1 MNPDYTP
8 FEKLLVALVR
18 ADVAFM
24 TVGGVACSL
33 SGFIRTT
40 EDVDILVAR
49 NTVNLNR
56 LLETLGKIGEGAARE
71 LTADDFPDEE
81 GAVRVVEDFPIDLFV
96 RMGGHRYEDL
106 ISFVRHVELD
116 GKQVPYLGPQG
127 LILLKKDSLREKDQI
142 DVLAL
147 RRLTGAQ

>member
-33 SGFIRTT
+33 SGFI
-40 EDVDILVAR
+40 
-49 NTVNLNR
+49 
-56 LLETLGKIGEGAARE
+56 
-71 LTADDFPDEE
+71 F
-81 GAVRVVEDFPIDLFV
+81 
-96 RMGGHRYEDL
+96 
-106 ISFVRHVELD
+106 
-116 GKQVPYLGPQG
+116 
-127 LILLKKDSLREKDQI
+127 LKDTLREKDQI

>member
-1 MNPDYTP
+1 
-8 FEKLLVALVR
+8 
-18 ADVAFM
+18 
-24 TVGGVACSL
+24 VACSL

>member
-116 GKQVPYLGPQG
+116 GEQVPYLGPQG